1 MLLWKRTGAIGA
13 AIAAV
18 MAVSSPIPAAASAGD
33 VSFTSHGVT
42 LHGTV
47 VAPEGG
53 GAAPGIVM
61 VHGSGEHDRDDYRAE
76 AEAFAKAGI
85 ATLIYDKRTAGYS
98 LFERDYSVLADDA
111 LAAVQALRS
120 RPGVDPARVGVWGL
134 SEGGWVAPLAASK
147 SEDVAFVVTIGA
159 NGVSP
164 DRQQSWAFETY
175 LRRGGVTGS
184 MVDMVS
190 STNMRTLAGAGVF
203 PEAGYDP
210 VPVLEKV
217 RQPVL
222 GMWGELDRLTPP
234 GEAVRIFRETLER
247 TGNRQYTLKVF
258 PQAQHALRP
267 TTDGFDKLD
276 GFAPG
281 YLDLVGTWVNGLKD
295 GPVRPSADPPP
306 VQASQSA
313 ALAPLAWYE
322 TPWSQIAVWALAL
335 LAFAAYPVTALF
347 RRRRGG
353 TVPLAKPAC
362 WLASTGL
369 LATVGFLVYYVVLTT
384 GAAMAPGPVLLGRTL
399 PWLALQLIAV
409 GVVAAGVVTAVSWWR
424 AKGGGGIRVGLLLA
438 GAVLFIPWA
447 VHWGLL
453 VP

>member
-1 MLLWKRTGAIGA
+1 M
-13 AIAAV
+13 IAALLAAV
-18 MAVSSPIPAAASAGD
+18 VAVSSPLPAAAPDGE

-42 LHGTV
+42 LRGTV

-53 GAAPGIVM
+53 GPAPGIVM

-76 AEAFAKAGI
+76 AESFAKAGI
-85 ATLIYDKRTAGYS
+85 ATLIYDKRTEGYS

-120 RPGVDPARVGVWGL
+120 QPGVDPARVGVWGL

-147 SEDVAFVVTIGA
+147 SKDVAFVVTVGA

-222 GMWGELDRLTPP
+222 GLWGELDRLTPP
-234 GEAVRIFRETLER
+234 GEAVRIFRETLDR
-247 TGNRQYTLKVF
+247 AGNRQYTLKVF
-258 PQAQHALRP
+258 PQAQHGLRR

-281 YLDLVGTWVNGLKD
+281 YLDLVANWVNGAKD
-295 GPVRPSADPPP
+295 GPSADPPP

-322 TPWSQIAVWALAL
+322 APWAQIGVWALAL

-347 RRRRGG
+347 RRRKE
-353 TVPLAKPAC
+353 VPLARPAR
-362 WLASTGL
+362 WLASAGL
-369 LATVGFLVYYVVLTT
+369 LGTVGFLVYYVVLTT
-384 GAAMAPGPVLLGRTL
+384 GAAMAPGPVLFGRTL

-409 GVVAAGVVTAVSWWR
+409 GVVVAGAVTAVSWWR
-424 AKGGGGIRVGLLLA
+424 KKERGGVRVGLLLA
-438 GAVLFIPWA
+438 GTVLFVPWA

>member
-1 MLLWKRTGAIGA
+1 M
-13 AIAAV
+13 IAAV
-18 MAVSSPIPAAASAGD
+18 LAAVVAVSSPLPAAAPDGE

-42 LHGTV
+42 LRGMV

-53 GAAPGIVM
+53 GPAPGIVM

-85 ATLIYDKRTAGYS
+85 ATLIYDKRTEGYS

-147 SEDVAFVVTIGA
+147 SKDVAFAVTVGA

-164 DRQQSWAFETY
+164 DRQQAWALETY

-184 MVDMVS
+184 MVDMVA
-190 STNMRTLAGAGVF
+190 STNMRTLVGAGAF

-222 GMWGELDRLTPP
+222 GLWGELDRLTPP
-234 GEAVRIFRETLER
+234 GEAVRIFRETLDR
-247 TGNRQYTLKVF
+247 AGNRQYTLKVF
-258 PQAQHALRP
+258 PQAQHGLRQ

-281 YLDLVGTWVNGLKD
+281 YLELVANWVNGPKD
-295 GPVRPSADPPP
+295 GPSADPPP
-306 VQASQSA
+306 VQASQSV

-322 TPWSQIAVWALAL
+322 APWTQIGVWALAL
-335 LAFAAYPVTALF
+335 LAFAAYPVTALV
-347 RRRRGG
+347 RRRKS
-353 TVPLAKPAC
+353 VPLARPAR
-362 WLASTGL
+362 WLASTGT
-369 LATVGFLVYYVVLTT
+369 LATAGFLVYYIALTM
-384 GAAMAPGPVLLGRTL
+384 GAAMAPGPVLFGRTL
-399 PWLALQLIAV
+399 PWLALQLLAV
-409 GVVAAGVVTAVSWWR
+409 GVVAAGAVTAVSWWR
-424 AKGGGGIRVGLLLA
+424 SEERGGVRVGLLLA
-438 GAVLFIPWA
+438 GAALFVPWA

>member
-1 MLLWKRTGAIGA
+1 M
-13 AIAAV
+13 IAALLAAV
-18 MAVSSPIPAAASAGD
+18 VAVSSPMPAAASAGD

-47 VAPEGG
+47 VTPEGG
-53 GAAPGIVM
+53 ARGPAIVM
-61 VHGSGEHDRDDYRAE
+61 VHGSGEHDRDDYRTE

-85 ATLIYDKRTAGYS
+85 TTLIYDKRTEGYS

-111 LAAVQALRS
+111 LAAVRTLRS

-147 SEDVAFVVTIGA
+147 SEDVAFVVTVGA

-164 DRQQSWAFETY
+164 DRQQAWAFETY

-184 MVDMVS
+184 MVDMVA
-190 STNMRTLAGAGVF
+190 STNMRTLASAGAF

-222 GMWGELDRLTPP
+222 GLWGELDRLTPP

-247 TGNRQYTLKVF
+247 KGNRQYTLKVF
-258 PQAQHALRP
+258 PQAQHGLRN

-276 GFAPG
+276 GYAPG
-281 YLDLVGTWVNGLKD
+281 YLDLVGTWVTGLAE
-295 GPVRPSADPPP
+295 GPVQASADPPP
-306 VQASQSA
+306 RQVSESV

-322 TPWSQIAVWALAL
+322 QPWLQIGVWAVAL

-347 RRRRGG
+347 RRRKD
-353 TVPLAKPAC
+353 VPLARPAR
-362 WLASTGL
+362 WLATTGV
-369 LATVGFLVYYVVLTT
+369 LATAGFLAYYIALTM
-384 GAAMAPGPVLLGRTL
+384 GAAQAPGPVLFGRTL
-399 PWLALQLIAV
+399 PWLTLQLIAV
-409 GVVAAGVVTAVSWWR
+409 GVVVTAAVTAVSWWR
-424 AKGGGGIRVGLLLA
+424 RRNETSPGIRVGLLLA
-438 GAVLFIPWA
+438 GAVVFVPWA

>member
-1 MLLWKRTGAIGA
+1 ML
-13 AIAAV
+13 AAV
-18 MAVSSPIPAAASAGD
+18 VAVSSPAPAAAPAGD

-53 GAAPGIVM
+53 GLAPGIVM

-76 AEAFAKAGI
+76 AETFAKAGI
-85 ATLIYDKRTAGYS
+85 ATLIYDKRTEGYS

-111 LAAVQALRS
+111 LAAVQTLRS

-134 SEGGWVAPLAASK
+134 SEGGWVAPLAAAK
-147 SEDVAFVVTIGA
+147 SEDVAFAVTVGA

-175 LRRGGVTGS
+175 LRHGGVTGS
-184 MVDMVS
+184 LVDMVA
-190 STNMRTLAGAGVF
+190 STNIRTLAGAGAF

-222 GMWGELDRLTPP
+222 GLWGELDRLTPP

-258 PQAQHALRP
+258 PQAQHGLRR
-267 TTDGFDKLD
+267 TTNGFDKLD

-281 YLDLVGTWVNGLKD
+281 YLDLVGSWVNGLKD
-295 GPVRPSADPPP
+295 GPLRPSADPPP
-306 VQASQSA
+306 RQESESV

-322 TPWSQIAVWALAL
+322 SPWSQIGVWALAL

-347 RRRRGG
+347 RRRKS
-353 TVPLAKPAC
+353 VPLARPAR

-369 LATVGFLVYYVVLTT
+369 LATAGFLAYYVTLSAG
-384 GAAMAPGPVLLGRTL
+384 GAMTPGPVLFGRTL

-409 GVVAAGVVTAVSWWR
+409 GVVVSGVVTAVSWWR
-424 AKGGGGIRVGLLLA
+424 RDEGGGLRVGLALA
-438 GAVLFIPWA
+438 GAVLFVPWA

>member
-1 MLLWKRTGAIGA
+1 MIGA
-13 AIAAV
+13 LLAAAV
-18 MAVSSPIPAAASAGD
+18 VVVSSPVPAAAPDGD

-47 VAPEGG
+47 VAPQGG
-53 GAAPGIVM
+53 GLAPGIVM
-61 VHGSGEHDRDDYRAE
+61 VHGSGEHDRDDYRTE

-85 ATLIYDKRTAGYS
+85 ATLIYDKRTEGYS
-98 LFERDYSVLADDA
+98 LFERNYSVLADDA
-111 LAAVQALRS
+111 LAAMQALRS

-147 SEDVAFVVTIGA
+147 SKDVAFVVTVGA

-184 MVDMVS
+184 MVDMVA
-190 STNMRTLAGAGVF
+190 STNMRTLAGAGAF

-222 GMWGELDRLTPP
+222 GLWGELDRLTPP

-247 TGNRQYTLKVF
+247 AGNRQYTLKVF
-258 PQAQHALRP
+258 PQAQHGLRR

-281 YLDLVGTWVNGLKD
+281 YLDLVGAWVNG
-295 GPVRPSADPPP
+295 VRNEPSADPPP
-306 VQASQSA
+306 PQASQSV

-322 TPWSQIAVWALAL
+322 TPWVQIGVWALAL

-347 RRRRGG
+347 RRRKE
-353 TVPLAKPAC
+353 VPLARPAR

-369 LATVGFLVYYVVLTT
+369 LATAGFLAYYIALTT
-384 GAAMAPGPVLLGRTL
+384 GAAMAPGPVLFGRTL
-399 PWLALQLIAV
+399 PWLTLQLAAI
-409 GVVAAGVVTAVSWWR
+409 GVVIAGVVTAVSWWR
-424 AKGGGGIRVGLLLA
+424 KKERGGVRVGLLLA
-438 GAVLFIPWA
+438 GAVLFVPWA

>member
-1 MLLWKRTGAIGA
+1 MIATLL
-13 AIAAV
+13 AAV
-18 MAVSSPIPAAASAGD
+18 VAVSSPMPAAAPAGD
-33 VSFTSHGVT
+33 VSFTSHGVA

-47 VAPEGG
+47 VVPEGG
-53 GAAPGIVM
+53 ARGPGIVM
-61 VHGSGEHDRDDYRAE
+61 VHGSGEHDRDDYRTE

-85 ATLIYDKRTAGYS
+85 ATLIYDKRTEGYS

-111 LAAVQALRS
+111 LAAVRTLRS
-120 RPGVDPARVGVWGL
+120 QPGVDPARVGVWGL

-147 SEDVAFVVTIGA
+147 SKDVAFVVTVGA

-184 MVDMVS
+184 MVDMVA

-222 GMWGELDRLTPP
+222 GLWGELDRLTPP

-258 PQAQHALRP
+258 PQAQHGLRK

-276 GFAPG
+276 GYAPG
-281 YLDLVGTWVNGLKD
+281 YLDLVGTWVTGLAD
-295 GPVRPSADPPP
+295 GPVQASADPPP
-306 VQASQSA
+306 WQAGESV

-322 TPWSQIAVWALAL
+322 RPWLQIGGWALAL

-347 RRRRGG
+347 RRRKD
-353 TVPLAKPAC
+353 VPLARPAR
-362 WLASTGL
+362 WLATTGL
-369 LATVGFLVYYVVLTT
+369 LATGGFLAYYIALTA
-384 GAAMAPGPVLLGRTL
+384 GAAMAPGPVLFGRTL
-399 PWLALQLIAV
+399 PWLAVQLIAV
-409 GVVAAGVVTAVSWWR
+409 GVVVAGVVTAVSWWR
-424 AKGGGGIRVGLLLA
+424 QRNETTGGARVGLLLA
-438 GAVLFIPWA
+438 GAVVFVPWA

-453 VP
+453 MP

>member
-1 MLLWKRTGAIGA
+1 M
-13 AIAAV
+13 IAAMLAAV
-18 MAVSSPIPAAASAGD
+18 VAVSSPLPAAAPDGE

-42 LHGTV
+42 LRGTV

-53 GAAPGIVM
+53 GPAPGIVM

-85 ATLIYDKRTAGYS
+85 ATLIYDKRTEGYS

-120 RPGVDPARVGVWGL
+120 RPGVDPSRVGVWGL

-147 SEDVAFVVTIGA
+147 SKDVAFAVTVGA

-164 DRQQSWAFETY
+164 DRQQAWALETY

-184 MVDMVS
+184 MVDMVA
-190 STNMRTLAGAGVF
+190 STNMRTLAGAGAF

-222 GMWGELDRLTPP
+222 GLWGELDRLTPP
-234 GEAVRIFRETLER
+234 GEAVRIFRETLDR
-247 TGNRQYTLKVF
+247 SGNRQYTLKVF
-258 PQAQHALRP
+258 PQAQHGLRR

-281 YLDLVGTWVNGLKD
+281 YLELVANWVNGTKD
-295 GPVRPSADPPP
+295 GPSADPPP
-306 VQASQSA
+306 VQASQSV

-322 TPWSQIAVWALAL
+322 APWVQIGVWALAL

-347 RRRRGG
+347 RR
-353 TVPLAKPAC
+353 TQSVPLAGPAR
-362 WLASTGL
+362 WLASTGT
-369 LATVGFLVYYVVLTT
+369 LATAGFLAYYIALST
-384 GAAMAPGPVLLGRTL
+384 GAAMAPGPVLFGRTL

-409 GVVAAGVVTAVSWWR
+409 GVVAAGAVTAVSWWR
-424 AKGGGGIRVGLLLA
+424 GKERGGVRVGLLLA
-438 GAVLFIPWA
+438 GAALFVPWA

>member
-1 MLLWKRTGAIGA
+1 M
-13 AIAAV
+13 IAAMLAAV
-18 MAVSSPIPAAASAGD
+18 VAVSSPLPAAAPDGE

-42 LHGTV
+42 LRGTV

-53 GAAPGIVM
+53 GPAPGIVM

-85 ATLIYDKRTAGYS
+85 ATLIYDKRTEGYS

-120 RPGVDPARVGVWGL
+120 RPGVDPSRVGVWGL

-147 SEDVAFVVTIGA
+147 SKDVAFAVTVGA

-164 DRQQSWAFETY
+164 DRQQAWALETY

-184 MVDMVS
+184 MVDMVA
-190 STNMRTLAGAGVF
+190 STNMRTLSGAGAF

-222 GMWGELDRLTPP
+222 GLWGELDRLTPP
-234 GEAVRIFRETLER
+234 GEAVRIFRETLDR
-247 TGNRQYTLKVF
+247 SGNRQYTLKVF
-258 PQAQHALRP
+258 PQAQHGLRR

-281 YLDLVGTWVNGLKD
+281 YLELVANWVNGTK
-295 GPVRPSADPPP
+295 GGPSADPPP
-306 VQASQSA
+306 VQASQSV

-322 TPWSQIAVWALAL
+322 TPWVQIGVWALAL

-347 RRRRGG
+347 RRRES
-353 TVPLAKPAC
+353 VPLAGPAR
-362 WLASTGL
+362 WLASTGT
-369 LATVGFLVYYVVLTT
+369 LATAGFLAYYIALST
-384 GAAMAPGPVLLGRTL
+384 GAAMAPGPVLFGRTL

-409 GVVAAGVVTAVSWWR
+409 GVVAAGAVTAVSWWR
-424 AKGGGGIRVGLLLA
+424 GKERGGVRVGLLLA
-438 GAVLFIPWA
+438 GAALFVPWA

>member
-1 MLLWKRTGAIGA
+1 M
-13 AIAAV
+13 IAAMLAAV
-18 MAVSSPIPAAASAGD
+18 VAVSSPLPAAAPDGE

-42 LHGTV
+42 LRGTV
-47 VAPEGG
+47 VAPESGG
-53 GAAPGIVM
+53 PAPGIVM

-85 ATLIYDKRTAGYS
+85 ATLIYDKRTEGYS

-120 RPGVDPARVGVWGL
+120 RPGVDPSRVGVWGL

-147 SEDVAFVVTIGA
+147 SKDVAFAVTVGA

-164 DRQQSWAFETY
+164 DRQQAWALETY

-184 MVDMVS
+184 MVDMVA
-190 STNMRTLAGAGVF
+190 STNMRTLSGAGAF

-222 GMWGELDRLTPP
+222 GLWGELDRLTPP
-234 GEAVRIFRETLER
+234 GEAVRIFRETLDR
-247 TGNRQYTLKVF
+247 AGNRQYTLKVF
-258 PQAQHALRP
+258 PQAQHGLRR

-281 YLDLVGTWVNGLKD
+281 YLELVANWVNGTKD
-295 GPVRPSADPPP
+295 GPSADPPP
-306 VQASQSA
+306 VQASQSVT
-313 ALAPLAWYE
+313 LAPLAWYE
-322 TPWSQIAVWALAL
+322 APWVQIGVWALAL

-347 RRRRGG
+347 RRRES
-353 TVPLAKPAC
+353 VPLAGPAR
-362 WLASTGL
+362 WLASTGT
-369 LATVGFLVYYVVLTT
+369 LATAGFLAYYIALST
-384 GAAMAPGPVLLGRTL
+384 GAAMAPGPVLFGRTL

-409 GVVAAGVVTAVSWWR
+409 GVVAAGAVTAVSWWR
-424 AKGGGGIRVGLLLA
+424 GKERGGVRVGLLLA
-438 GAVLFIPWA
+438 GAALFVPWA

>member
-1 MLLWKRTGAIGA
+1 M
-13 AIAAV
+13 IAAV
-18 MAVSSPIPAAASAGD
+18 LAAVVAVSSPLPAAAPDGE

-42 LHGTV
+42 LRGTV

-53 GAAPGIVM
+53 GPAPGIVM

-85 ATLIYDKRTAGYS
+85 ATLIYDKRTEGYS

-120 RPGVDPARVGVWGL
+120 RRGVDPARVGVWGL

-147 SEDVAFVVTIGA
+147 SKDVAFAVTVGA

-164 DRQQSWAFETY
+164 DRQQAWALETY

-184 MVDMVS
+184 MVDMVA
-190 STNMRTLAGAGVF
+190 STNMRTLAGAGAF

-222 GMWGELDRLTPP
+222 GLWGELDRLTPP
-234 GEAVRIFRETLER
+234 GEAVRIFRETLDR
-247 TGNRQYTLKVF
+247 AGNRQYTLKVF
-258 PQAQHALRP
+258 PQAQHGLRQ

-281 YLDLVGTWVNGLKD
+281 YLELVADWVNGTKD
-295 GPVRPSADPPP
+295 GPSADPPP
-306 VQASQSA
+306 VQASQSV

-322 TPWSQIAVWALAL
+322 APWVQIGVWALAL

-347 RRRRGG
+347 RRREN
-353 TVPLAKPAC
+353 VPLAGPAR
-362 WLASTGL
+362 WLASTGT
-369 LATVGFLVYYVVLTT
+369 LATAGFLAYYIALSM
-384 GAAMAPGPVLLGRTL
+384 GAAMAPGPVLFGRTL

-409 GVVAAGVVTAVSWWR
+409 GVVAAGAVTAISWWR
-424 AKGGGGIRVGLLLA
+424 GKERGGVRVGLLVA
-438 GAVLFIPWA
+438 GAALFVPWA

>member
-1 MLLWKRTGAIGA
+1 ML
-13 AIAAV
+13 AAV
-18 MAVSSPIPAAASAGD
+18 VAVSSPLPAAAPDGE

-42 LHGTV
+42 LRGTV

-53 GAAPGIVM
+53 GPAPGIVM

-85 ATLIYDKRTAGYS
+85 ATLIYDKRTEGYS

-120 RPGVDPARVGVWGL
+120 RPGVDPSRVGVWGL

-147 SEDVAFVVTIGA
+147 SKDVAFAVTVGA

-164 DRQQSWAFETY
+164 DRQQAWALETY

-184 MVDMVS
+184 MVDMVA
-190 STNMRTLAGAGVF
+190 STNMRTLAGAGAF

-222 GMWGELDRLTPP
+222 GLWGELDRLTPP
-234 GEAVRIFRETLER
+234 GEAVRIFRETLDR
-247 TGNRQYTLKVF
+247 AGNRQYTLKVF
-258 PQAQHALRP
+258 PQAQHGLRR

-281 YLDLVGTWVNGLKD
+281 YLELVANWVNGTK
-295 GPVRPSADPPP
+295 GGPSADPPP
-306 VQASQSA
+306 VQASQSV

-322 TPWSQIAVWALAL
+322 APWVQIGVWALAL

-347 RRRRGG
+347 RRRES
-353 TVPLAKPAC
+353 VPLAGPAR
-362 WLASTGL
+362 WLASTGT
-369 LATVGFLVYYVVLTT
+369 LATAGFLAYYIALST
-384 GAAMAPGPVLLGRTL
+384 GAAMAPGPVLFGRTL

-409 GVVAAGVVTAVSWWR
+409 GVVAAGAVTAVSWWR
-424 AKGGGGIRVGLLLA
+424 GKERGGVRVGLLLA
-438 GAVLFIPWA
+438 GAALFVPWA

>member
-1 MLLWKRTGAIGA
+1 MIAALLT
-13 AIAAV
+13 AV
-18 MAVSSPIPAAASAGD
+18 MAVSAPLPAAAPAGD

-42 LHGTV
+42 LRGTV
-47 VAPEGG
+47 VAPEGDG
-53 GAAPGIVM
+53 RAPGIVM
-61 VHGSGEHDRDDYRAE
+61 VHGSGEHDRNDYRAE

-85 ATLIYDKRTAGYS
+85 ATLIYDKRTEGYS

-120 RPGVDPARVGVWGL
+120 HSGVDPARVGVWGL

-147 SEDVAFVVTIGA
+147 SKDVAFAVAVGA

-175 LRRGGVTGS
+175 LRHGGVTGS
-184 MVDMVS
+184 MADMVA
-190 STNMRTLAGAGVF
+190 STNMRTLVGAGVF

-222 GMWGELDRLTPP
+222 GLWGELDRLTPP

-258 PQAQHALRP
+258 PQAQHGLRR
-267 TTDGFDKLD
+267 TTDGFDVLD

-295 GPVRPSADPPP
+295 GPVQPSADPPP
-306 VQASQSA
+306 RQESESV
-313 ALAPLAWYE
+313 ALAPLAWFE
-322 TPWSQIAVWALAL
+322 APWLQIGVWALAL

-347 RRRRGG
+347 RRRED
-353 TVPLAKPAC
+353 VPLARPAR

-369 LATVGFLVYYVVLTT
+369 LATVGFLAYYITLTA
-384 GAAMAPGPVLLGRTL
+384 GGVMAPGPVPFGRTL

-409 GVVAAGVVTAVSWWR
+409 GVVIAGAVTAVSWWR
-424 AKGGGGIRVGLLLA
+424 REDGGAVRVGLSLG
-438 GAVLFIPWA
+438 GAVLFVPWA

>member
-1 MLLWKRTGAIGA
+1 MIAALL
-13 AIAAV
+13 AAV
-18 MAVSSPIPAAASAGD
+18 MAVSSPAPAAAPTGN

-42 LHGTV
+42 LRGTV

-53 GAAPGIVM
+53 GLAPGIVM
-61 VHGSGEHDRDDYRAE
+61 VHGSGEHDRDDYRTE

-85 ATLIYDKRTAGYS
+85 ATLIYDKRTEGYS

-120 RPGVDPARVGVWGL
+120 HPGVDPARVGVWGL

-147 SEDVAFVVTIGA
+147 SKDVAFAVTVGA

-164 DRQQSWAFETY
+164 DRQQAWAFETY

-184 MVDMVS
+184 LVDTVA
-190 STNMRTLAGAGVF
+190 STNMRTLVGAGMF

-222 GMWGELDRLTPP
+222 GLWGELDRLTPP

-258 PQAQHALRP
+258 PQAQHGLRR

-276 GFAPG
+276 GFVPG
-281 YLDLVGTWVNGLKD
+281 YLDFVGTWVNGLKD
-295 GPVRPSADPPP
+295 GPVQPSADPPP
-306 VQASQSA
+306 VQASESA

-322 TPWSQIAVWALAL
+322 APWVQIAVWALAL

-347 RRRRGG
+347 RRRREA
-353 TVPLAKPAC
+353 VPFARPAR

-369 LATVGFLVYYVVLTT
+369 LATAGFLVYYIALTM
-384 GAAMAPGPVLLGRTL
+384 GAAMAPGPVLFGRTL

-409 GVVAAGVVTAVSWWR
+409 GVVVAGVMTAVSWWR
-424 AKGGGGIRVGLLLA
+424 RKEGGGVRVGLLLA
-438 GAVLFIPWA
+438 GAVVFVPWA

>member
-1 MLLWKRTGAIGA
+1 M
-13 AIAAV
+13 IAALFAAAV
-18 MAVSSPIPAAASAGD
+18 VAVSSPVPAAAPDGE

-42 LHGTV
+42 LRGTV

-53 GAAPGIVM
+53 GPAPGIVM

-85 ATLIYDKRTAGYS
+85 ATLIYDKRTEGYS

-147 SEDVAFVVTIGA
+147 SKDVAFAVTVGA

-175 LRRGGVTGS
+175 LRHGGVTGS
-184 MVDMVS
+184 MVDMVA
-190 STNMRTLAGAGVF
+190 STNMRTLAGAGAF

-222 GMWGELDRLTPP
+222 GLWGEQDRLTPP

-258 PQAQHALRP
+258 PQAQHGLRR

-281 YLDLVGTWVNGLKD
+281 YLDLVANWVNGPKN
-295 GPVRPSADPPP
+295 GPSADPPP
-306 VQASQSA
+306 VQASQSV

-322 TPWSQIAVWALAL
+322 APWLQIGVWALAL
-335 LAFAAYPVTALF
+335 LAFAAYPVTTLF
-347 RRRRGG
+347 RRRKD
-353 TVPLAKPAC
+353 VPLARPAR

-369 LATVGFLVYYVVLTT
+369 LATVGFLAYYVVLTT
-384 GAAMAPGPVLLGRTL
+384 GAAMAPGPVLFGRTL
-399 PWLALQLIAV
+399 PWLALQLGAV

-424 AKGGGGIRVGLLLA
+424 RRNETSGGVRVGLLLA
-438 GAVLFIPWA
+438 GAVLFVPWA

>member
-1 MLLWKRTGAIGA
+1 M
-13 AIAAV
+13 IAALFAATV
-18 MAVSSPIPAAASAGD
+18 LAVSSPVPTAAPDGD
-33 VSFTSHGVT
+33 VSFTSHGAT

-61 VHGSGEHDRDDYRAE
+61 VHGSGTQVRDEYRAE

-85 ATLIYDKRTAGYS
+85 ATLIYDKRTEGYS
-98 LFERDYSVLADDA
+98 KFERDYSVLADDA

-147 SEDVAFVVTIGA
+147 SKDVAFAVTVGA

-175 LRRGGVTGS
+175 LRHGGVTGS
-184 MVDMVS
+184 MVDMVA

-222 GMWGELDRLTPP
+222 GLWGELDRLTPP

-258 PQAQHALRP
+258 PQAQHGLRR

-276 GFAPG
+276 GYAPG

-295 GPVRPSADPPP
+295 GPVQPSADPPP
-306 VQASQSA
+306 RQESESV

-322 TPWSQIAVWALAL
+322 APWLQIGVWALAL

-347 RRRRGG
+347 RRRKS
-353 TVPLAKPAC
+353 VPLARPAR

-369 LATVGFLVYYVVLTT
+369 AATAGFLAYYVALTM
-384 GAAMAPGPVLLGRTL
+384 GAAMAPGPVLFGRTL
-399 PWLALQLIAV
+399 PWLALQLLAV
-409 GVVAAGVVTAVSWWR
+409 GVVVFGVVTAVSWWR
-424 AKGGGGIRVGLLLA
+424 REGGGGVRVGLLLA
-438 GAVLFIPWA
+438 GAVLFVPWA
-447 VHWGLL
+447 IHWGLL

>member
-1 MLLWKRTGAIGA
+1 M
-13 AIAAV
+13 IAAMLAAV
-18 MAVSSPIPAAASAGD
+18 VAVSSPLPAAAPDSE

-42 LHGTV
+42 LRGTV

-85 ATLIYDKRTAGYS
+85 ATLIYDKRTEGYS

-134 SEGGWVAPLAASK
+134 SEGGWVAPLAASRSK
-147 SEDVAFVVTIGA
+147 DVAFAVTVGA

-164 DRQQSWAFETY
+164 DRQQAWALETY

-184 MVDMVS
+184 MVDMVA
-190 STNMRTLAGAGVF
+190 STNMRILAGAGVF

-222 GMWGELDRLTPP
+222 GLWGELDRLTPP
-234 GEAVRIFRETLER
+234 GEAVRIFRETLDR
-247 TGNRQYTLKVF
+247 AGNRQYTLKVF
-258 PQAQHALRP
+258 PQAQHGLRP

-281 YLDLVGTWVNGLKD
+281 YLELVANWVNGTMD
-295 GPVRPSADPPP
+295 GPSADPPP
-306 VQASQSA
+306 VQASQSV

-322 TPWSQIAVWALAL
+322 APWVQIGIWALAL

-347 RRRRGG
+347 RRRE
-353 TVPLAKPAC
+353 TVPLARPAR
-362 WLASTGL
+362 WLASTGFV
-369 LATVGFLVYYVVLTT
+369 ATAGFLAYYVALSM
-384 GAAMAPGPVLLGRTL
+384 GAAMAPGPVLFGRTL

-409 GVVAAGVVTAVSWWR
+409 GVVAAGAVTAVSWWR
-424 AKGGGGIRVGLLLA
+424 GKERGGVRVGLLLA
-438 GAVLFIPWA
+438 GAVLFVPWA

>member
-1 MLLWKRTGAIGA
+1 M
-13 AIAAV
+13 IAAV
-18 MAVSSPIPAAASAGD
+18 LAAVVAVSSPLPAAAPDGEVA
-33 VSFTSHGVT
+33 FTSHGVT
-42 LHGTV
+42 LRGTV

-53 GAAPGIVM
+53 GPAPGIVM
-61 VHGSGEHDRDDYRAE
+61 VHGSGEHDRNDYRAE

-85 ATLIYDKRTAGYS
+85 ATLIYDKRTEGYS

-134 SEGGWVAPLAASK
+134 SEGGWVAPLAASRSK
-147 SEDVAFVVTIGA
+147 DVAFAVTVGA

-164 DRQQSWAFETY
+164 DRQQAWALETY

-190 STNMRTLAGAGVF
+190 STNMRTLAGAGAF

-222 GMWGELDRLTPP
+222 GLWGELDRLTPP
-234 GEAVRIFRETLER
+234 GEAVRIFRETLDR
-247 TGNRQYTLKVF
+247 AGNRQYTLKVF
-258 PQAQHALRP
+258 PQAQHGLRR

-281 YLDLVGTWVNGLKD
+281 YLELVASWVNGTKE
-295 GPVRPSADPPP
+295 GPSADPPP
-306 VQASQSA
+306 VQASQSV

-322 TPWSQIAVWALAL
+322 APWVQIGVWALAL

-347 RRRRGG
+347 RRRESI
-353 TVPLAKPAC
+353 PLAGPAR
-362 WLASTGL
+362 WLASTGT
-369 LATVGFLVYYVVLTT
+369 LATAGFLVYYIALSM
-384 GAAMAPGPVLLGRTL
+384 GAAMAPGPVLFGRTL

-409 GVVAAGVVTAVSWWR
+409 GVVAAGAVTAVSWWR
-424 AKGGGGIRVGLLLA
+424 GKERGGVRVGLLLA
-438 GAVLFIPWA
+438 GAALFVPWA

>member
-1 MLLWKRTGAIGA
+1 M
-13 AIAAV
+13 IAALLAAAV
-18 MAVSSPIPAAASAGD
+18 VVVSSPMPAAAPTGD

-47 VAPEGG
+47 VAPEGRG
-53 GAAPGIVM
+53 LAPGIVM
-61 VHGSGEHDRDDYRAE
+61 VHGSGEHDRDDYRTE

-85 ATLIYDKRTAGYS
+85 ATLIYDKRTEGYS

-147 SEDVAFVVTIGA
+147 SKDVAFVVTVGA

-184 MVDMVS
+184 MVDMVA

-222 GMWGELDRLTPP
+222 GLWGELDRLTPP
-234 GEAVRIFRETLER
+234 GEAIRIFRETLER
-247 TGNRQYTLKVF
+247 AGNRQYTLKVF
-258 PQAQHALRP
+258 PQAQHGLRR

-281 YLDLVGTWVNGLKD
+281 YLDLVGAWVNG
-295 GPVRPSADPPP
+295 VRNEPSADPPP
-306 VQASQSA
+306 PQASQSV

-322 TPWSQIAVWALAL
+322 APWVQIGVWALAL

-347 RRRRGG
+347 RRRKE
-353 TVPLAKPAC
+353 VPLARPAR

-369 LATVGFLVYYVVLTT
+369 LATAGFLAYYIVLTT
-384 GAAMAPGPVLLGRTL
+384 GAAMAPGPVLFGRTL
-399 PWLALQLIAV
+399 PWLALQLAAI
-409 GVVAAGVVTAVSWWR
+409 GVVIAGVVTAVSWWR
-424 AKGGGGIRVGLLLA
+424 KKERGGVRVGLLLA
-438 GAVLFIPWA
+438 GAVLFVPWA

>member
-1 MLLWKRTGAIGA
+1 M
-13 AIAAV
+13 IAALLAAV
-18 MAVSSPIPAAASAGD
+18 VAVSSPVPAAAPDGE

-42 LHGTV
+42 LRGTV

-53 GAAPGIVM
+53 GPAPGIVM

-76 AEAFAKAGI
+76 AESFAKAGI
-85 ATLIYDKRTAGYS
+85 ATLIYDKRTEGYS

-147 SEDVAFVVTIGA
+147 SKDVAFVVTVGA

-222 GMWGELDRLTPP
+222 GLWGELDRLTPP
-234 GEAVRIFRETLER
+234 GEAVRIFRETLDR
-247 TGNRQYTLKVF
+247 AGNRQYTLKVF
-258 PQAQHALRP
+258 PQAQHGLRR

-281 YLDLVGTWVNGLKD
+281 YLDLVSDWVNGAK
-295 GPVRPSADPPP
+295 GGPSADPPP
-306 VQASQSA
+306 DQESQSA
-313 ALAPLAWYE
+313 APAPLAWYE
-322 TPWSQIAVWALAL
+322 APWVQIGVWALAL

-347 RRRRGG
+347 RRRKE
-353 TVPLAKPAC
+353 VPLGRPAR
-362 WLASTGL
+362 WLASAGL
-369 LATVGFLVYYVVLTT
+369 LGTVGFLVYYVVLTT
-384 GAAMAPGPVLLGRTL
+384 GAAMAPGPVLFGRTL

-409 GVVAAGVVTAVSWWR
+409 GVVVAGAVTAVSWWR
-424 AKGGGGIRVGLLLA
+424 KKEGAGVRVGLLLA
-438 GAVLFIPWA
+438 GTVLFVPWA

>member
-1 MLLWKRTGAIGA
+1 ML
-13 AIAAV
+13 AAV
-18 MAVSSPIPAAASAGD
+18 MAVSSPVPGAAPTGD
-33 VSFTSHGVT
+33 VSFASHGVT
-42 LHGTV
+42 LRGTV

-53 GAAPGIVM
+53 GPAPGIVM
-61 VHGSGEHDRDDYRAE
+61 VHGSGEHERDDYRTE

-85 ATLIYDKRTAGYS
+85 ATLIYDKRTEGYS

-120 RPGVDPARVGVWGL
+120 YPGVDPARVGVWGL

-147 SEDVAFVVTIGA
+147 SKDVAFAVTVGA

-184 MVDMVS
+184 MVDMVA

-222 GMWGELDRLTPP
+222 GLWGELDRLTPP

-258 PQAQHALRP
+258 PQAQHGLRR

-276 GFAPG
+276 GFVPG
-281 YLDLVGTWVNGLKD
+281 YLELVGTWVNGLKD
-295 GPVRPSADPPP
+295 GPVQPSADPPP
-306 VQASQSA
+306 VQASESA

-322 TPWSQIAVWALAL
+322 APWSQIAVWALAL

-347 RRRRGG
+347 RRRKEV
-353 TVPLAKPAC
+353 VPFARPAR

-369 LATVGFLVYYVVLTT
+369 LATAGFLVYYIALTT
-384 GAAMAPGPVLLGRTL
+384 GAAMAPGPVLFGRTL
-399 PWLALQLIAV
+399 PWLALQLISV
-409 GVVAAGVVTAVSWWR
+409 GVVVAGVLTAVSWWR
-424 AKGGGGIRVGLLLA
+424 RKDNGGVRVGLLVG
-438 GAVLFIPWA
+438 GAVVFVPWA

>member
-1 MLLWKRTGAIGA
+1 M
-13 AIAAV
+13 IAAMLAAV
-18 MAVSSPIPAAASAGD
+18 VAVSSPLPAAAPDGE

-42 LHGTV
+42 LRGTV

-53 GAAPGIVM
+53 GPAPGIVM

-85 ATLIYDKRTAGYS
+85 ATLIYDKRTEGYS

-120 RPGVDPARVGVWGL
+120 RPGVDPSRVGVWGL

-147 SEDVAFVVTIGA
+147 SKDVAFAVTVGA

-164 DRQQSWAFETY
+164 DRQQAWALETY

-184 MVDMVS
+184 MVDMVA
-190 STNMRTLAGAGVF
+190 STNMRTLAGAGAF

-222 GMWGELDRLTPP
+222 GLWGELDRLTPP
-234 GEAVRIFRETLER
+234 GEAVRIFRETLDR
-247 TGNRQYTLKVF
+247 AGNRQYTLKVF
-258 PQAQHALRP
+258 PQAQHGLRR

-281 YLDLVGTWVNGLKD
+281 YLELVANWVNGTK
-295 GPVRPSADPPP
+295 GGPSADPPP
-306 VQASQSA
+306 VQASQSV

-322 TPWSQIAVWALAL
+322 APWVQIGVWALAL
-335 LAFAAYPVTALF
+335 LAFAVYPVTALF
-347 RRRRGG
+347 RRREG
-353 TVPLAKPAC
+353 VPLAGPAR
-362 WLASTGL
+362 WLASTGT
-369 LATVGFLVYYVVLTT
+369 LATAGFLAYYIALST
-384 GAAMAPGPVLLGRTL
+384 GAAMAPGPVLFGRTL

-409 GVVAAGVVTAVSWWR
+409 GVVAAGAVTAVSWWR
-424 AKGGGGIRVGLLLA
+424 GKERGGVRVGLLLA
-438 GAVLFIPWA
+438 GAALFVPWA

>member
-1 MLLWKRTGAIGA
+1 M
-13 AIAAV
+13 IAAMLAAV
-18 MAVSSPIPAAASAGD
+18 VAVSSPLPAAAPDGE

-42 LHGTV
+42 LRGTV

-53 GAAPGIVM
+53 GPAPGIVM

-85 ATLIYDKRTAGYS
+85 ATLIYDKRTEGYS

-120 RPGVDPARVGVWGL
+120 RPGVDPSRVGVWGL

-147 SEDVAFVVTIGA
+147 SKDVAFAVTVGA

-164 DRQQSWAFETY
+164 DRQQAWALETY

-184 MVDMVS
+184 MVDMVA
-190 STNMRTLAGAGVF
+190 STNMRTLAGAGAF

-222 GMWGELDRLTPP
+222 GLWGELDRLTPP
-234 GEAVRIFRETLER
+234 GEAVRIFRETLDR
-247 TGNRQYTLKVF
+247 SGNRQYTLKVF
-258 PQAQHALRP
+258 PQAQHGLRR

-281 YLDLVGTWVNGLKD
+281 YLELVANWVNGTKD
-295 GPVRPSADPPP
+295 GPSADPPP
-306 VQASQSA
+306 VQASQSV

-322 TPWSQIAVWALAL
+322 APWVQIGVWALAL

-347 RRRRGG
+347 RRRES
-353 TVPLAKPAC
+353 VPLAGPAR
-362 WLASTGL
+362 WLASTGT
-369 LATVGFLVYYVVLTT
+369 LATAGFLAYYIALST
-384 GAAMAPGPVLLGRTL
+384 GAAMAPGPVLFGRTL

-409 GVVAAGVVTAVSWWR
+409 GVVAAGAVTAVSWWR
-424 AKGGGGIRVGLLLA
+424 GKERGGVRVGLLLA
-438 GAVLFIPWA
+438 GAALFVPWA

>member
-1 MLLWKRTGAIGA
+1 MIAVLLA
-13 AIAAV
+13 AAV
-18 MAVSSPIPAAASAGD
+18 AVSSPAPVTAPNGD

-47 VAPEGG
+47 VAPEGRG
-53 GAAPGIVM
+53 GLAPGIVM

-76 AEAFAKAGI
+76 AEAFAEAGI
-85 ATLIYDKRTAGYS
+85 ATLIYDKRTEGYS
-98 LFERDYSVLADDA
+98 LFERDYAVLADDA
-111 LAAVQALRS
+111 LAAVRALRS

-147 SEDVAFVVTIGA
+147 AKDVAFAVTVGA

-175 LRRGGVTGS
+175 LRHGGVTGS
-184 MVDMVS
+184 MVDMVA
-190 STNMRTLAGAGVF
+190 STNMRTLAGAGLF

-222 GMWGELDRLTPP
+222 GLWGELDRLTPP

-247 TGNRQYTLKVF
+247 AGNRQYTLKVL
-258 PQAQHALRP
+258 PKAQHGLRR

-281 YLDLVGTWVNGLKD
+281 YLDLVGAWVNG
-295 GPVRPSADPPP
+295 VRNEPSADPPP
-306 VQASQSA
+306 PQERRSVAP
-313 ALAPLAWYE
+313 APLAWYE
-322 TPWSQIAVWALAL
+322 TPWLQAGVWALAL
-335 LAFAAYPVTALF
+335 LAFAAYPATALF
-347 RRRRGG
+347 RRRKE
-353 TVPLAKPAC
+353 VPLAGPAR

-369 LATVGFLVYYVVLTT
+369 LATVGFLGYYITLTT
-384 GAAMAPGPVLLGRTL
+384 GAAMAPGPVLFGRTL
-399 PWLALQLIAV
+399 PWLALQLAAI
-409 GVVAAGVVTAVSWWR
+409 GVVVAGVVTGISWWR
-424 AKGGGGIRVGLLLA
+424 KKDRGGVRVGMLLA
-438 GAVLFIPWA
+438 GAVLFVPWA

>member
-1 MLLWKRTGAIGA
+1 MITALFA
-13 AIAAV
+13 AAAL
-18 MAVSSPIPAAASAGD
+18 AVSSPAPAAAPSGD

-42 LHGTV
+42 LRGTV

-53 GAAPGIVM
+53 GLSPGIVM

-85 ATLIYDKRTAGYS
+85 ATLIYDKRTEGYS

-111 LAAVQALRS
+111 LAAVQTLRS

-147 SEDVAFVVTIGA
+147 SKDVAFAVTVGA

-175 LRRGGVTGS
+175 LRHGGVTGS
-184 MVDMVS
+184 MVDMVA
-190 STNMRTLAGAGVF
+190 STNMRTLAGAGAF

-222 GMWGELDRLTPP
+222 GLWGELDRLTPP
-234 GEAVRIFRETLER
+234 GEAVRIFRETLDR
-247 TGNRQYTLKVF
+247 AGNRQYTLKVF
-258 PQAQHALRP
+258 PQAQHGLRQ

-295 GPVRPSADPPP
+295 EPFADPPP

-322 TPWSQIAVWALAL
+322 APWVQIGVWALAL
-335 LAFAAYPVTALF
+335 LAFAAYPVTAF
-347 RRRRGG
+347 RRREV
-353 TVPLAKPAC
+353 VPLARPAR

-369 LATVGFLVYYVVLTT
+369 LATVGFLAYYVVLTT
-384 GAAMAPGPVLLGRTL
+384 GAAMAPGPVLFGRTL

-409 GVVAAGVVTAVSWWR
+409 GVVVAGVVTVVSWWR
-424 AKGGGGIRVGLLLA
+424 RKERGGVRVGLLLA
-438 GAVLFIPWA
+438 GAVLFVPWA

>member
-1 MLLWKRTGAIGA
+1 M
-13 AIAAV
+13 IAAMLAAV
-18 MAVSSPIPAAASAGD
+18 VAVSSPLPAAAPDGE

-42 LHGTV
+42 LRGTV

-53 GAAPGIVM
+53 GPAPGIVM

-85 ATLIYDKRTAGYS
+85 ATLIYDKRTEGYS

-120 RPGVDPARVGVWGL
+120 RPGVDPSRVGVWGL

-147 SEDVAFVVTIGA
+147 SKDVAFAVTVGA

-164 DRQQSWAFETY
+164 DRQQAWALETY

-184 MVDMVS
+184 MVDMVA
-190 STNMRTLAGAGVF
+190 STNMRTLAGAGAF

-222 GMWGELDRLTPP
+222 GLWGELDRLTPP
-234 GEAVRIFRETLER
+234 GEAVRIFRETLDR
-247 TGNRQYTLKVF
+247 AGNRQYTLKVF
-258 PQAQHALRP
+258 PQAQHGLRR

-281 YLDLVGTWVNGLKD
+281 YLELVANWVNGTK
-295 GPVRPSADPPP
+295 GGPSADPPP
-306 VQASQSA
+306 VQASQSV

-322 TPWSQIAVWALAL
+322 APWVQIGVWALAL

-347 RRRRGG
+347 RRRES
-353 TVPLAKPAC
+353 VPLAGPAR
-362 WLASTGL
+362 WLASTGT
-369 LATVGFLVYYVVLTT
+369 LATAGFLAYYIALST
-384 GAAMAPGPVLLGRTL
+384 GAAMAPGPVLFGRTL

-409 GVVAAGVVTAVSWWR
+409 GVVAAGAVTAVSWWR
-424 AKGGGGIRVGLLLA
+424 GKERGGVRVGLLLA
-438 GAVLFIPWA
+438 GAALFVPWA

>member
-1 MLLWKRTGAIGA
+1 M
-13 AIAAV
+13 IAALLAAV
-18 MAVSSPIPAAASAGD
+18 VAVSSPAPSAAPAGD
-33 VSFTSHGVT
+33 VSFASHGVT

-53 GAAPGIVM
+53 GPAPGIVM
-61 VHGSGEHDRDDYRAE
+61 VHGSGEHPRSDYRAE

-85 ATLIYDKRTAGYS
+85 ATLIYDKRTEGYS

-111 LAAVQALRS
+111 VAAVQALRAQ
-120 RPGVDPARVGVWGL
+120 PGVDPTRVGVWGL

-147 SEDVAFVVTIGA
+147 SKDVAFVVTVGA

-164 DRQQSWAFETY
+164 DRQQAWAFETY

-184 MVDMVS
+184 MVDMVA
-190 STNMRTLAGAGVF
+190 STNMRTLAGAGAF

-222 GMWGELDRLTPP
+222 GLWGELDRLTPP

-258 PQAQHALRP
+258 PQAQHGLRK

-281 YLDLVGTWVNGLKD
+281 YLDLVGTWVTGLKD
-295 GPVRPSADPPP
+295 GQVQASADPPP
-306 VQASQSA
+306 RQASASV

-322 TPWSQIAVWALAL
+322 APWLQIGGWALAL

-347 RRRRGG
+347 RRGKP
-353 TVPLAKPAC
+353 TVVPLARPAR

-369 LATVGFLVYYVVLTT
+369 LATVGFLAYYVALTA
-384 GAAMAPGPVLLGRTL
+384 GAAQAPGPVLLGRTL
-399 PWLALQLIAV
+399 PWLALQII
-409 GVVAAGVVTAVSWWR
+409 AAGVVVAGVLTAVSWWR
-424 AKGGGGIRVGLLLA
+424 RRNETSGGVRVGLMLA
-438 GAVLFIPWA
+438 GVALFVPWA

>member
-1 MLLWKRTGAIGA
+1 MIGA
-13 AIAAV
+13 LLAAAV
-18 MAVSSPIPAAASAGD
+18 VVVSSPVPAAAPAGD

-47 VAPEGG
+47 VAPEGDG
-53 GAAPGIVM
+53 PAPGIVM
-61 VHGSGEHDRDDYRAE
+61 VHGSGEHDRDDYRTE

-85 ATLIYDKRTAGYS
+85 ATLIYDKRTEGYS
-98 LFERDYSVLADDA
+98 LFERNYSVLADDA
-111 LAAVQALRS
+111 LAAVRALRS

-147 SEDVAFVVTIGA
+147 SKDVAFAVTVGA

-184 MVDMVS
+184 MVDMVA
-190 STNMRTLAGAGVF
+190 STNMRTLAGAGAF

-222 GMWGELDRLTPP
+222 GLWGELDRLTPP

-247 TGNRQYTLKVF
+247 AGNRQYTLKVF
-258 PQAQHALRP
+258 PQAQHGLRR

-281 YLDLVGTWVNGLKD
+281 YLDLVGAWVNG
-295 GPVRPSADPPP
+295 VRNEPSADPPP
-306 VQASQSA
+306 PQASQSV

-322 TPWSQIAVWALAL
+322 APWVQIGVWALAL

-347 RRRRGG
+347 RRRKE
-353 TVPLAKPAC
+353 VPLARPAR

-369 LATVGFLVYYVVLTT
+369 LATAGFLVYYTALTM
-384 GAAMAPGPVLLGRTL
+384 GAAMAPGPVLFGRTL
-399 PWLALQLIAV
+399 PWLALQLAAI
-409 GVVAAGVVTAVSWWR
+409 GVVIAGVVTAVSWWR
-424 AKGGGGIRVGLLLA
+424 KKERGGVRVGLLLA
-438 GAVLFIPWA
+438 GAVLFVPWA

>member
-1 MLLWKRTGAIGA
+1 MIAVLLA
-13 AIAAV
+13 AAV
-18 MAVSSPIPAAASAGD
+18 AVSSPAPVTAPDGD

-47 VAPEGG
+47 VAPEGRG
-53 GAAPGIVM
+53 GLAPGIVM
-61 VHGSGEHDRDDYRAE
+61 VHGSGEHDRDDYRTE

-85 ATLIYDKRTAGYS
+85 ATLIYDKRTEGYS
-98 LFERDYSVLADDA
+98 LFERNYAVLADDA
-111 LAAVQALRS
+111 LAAVRALRS

-147 SEDVAFVVTIGA
+147 SKDVAFAVTVGA

-184 MVDMVS
+184 MVDMVA
-190 STNMRTLAGAGVF
+190 STNMRTLAGAGLF

-222 GMWGELDRLTPP
+222 GLWGELDRLTPP

-247 TGNRQYTLKVF
+247 AGNRQYTLKVF
-258 PQAQHALRP
+258 PQAQHGLRR

-281 YLDLVGTWVNGLKD
+281 YL
-295 GPVRPSADPPP
+295 
-306 VQASQSA
+306 
-313 ALAPLAWYE
+313 
-322 TPWSQIAVWALAL
+322 
-335 LAFAAYPVTALF
+335 
-347 RRRRGG
+347 
-353 TVPLAKPAC
+353 
-362 WLASTGL
+362 
-369 LATVGFLVYYVVLTT
+369 
-384 GAAMAPGPVLLGRTL
+384 
-399 PWLALQLIAV
+399 
-409 GVVAAGVVTAVSWWR
+409 
-424 AKGGGGIRVGLLLA
+424 
-438 GAVLFIPWA
+438 
-447 VHWGLL
+447 
-453 VP
+453 

>member
-1 MLLWKRTGAIGA
+1 M
-13 AIAAV
+13 IAALLAAV
-18 MAVSSPIPAAASAGD
+18 VAVSSPAPSAAPTDG

-47 VAPEGG
+47 VAPEGAV
-53 GAAPGIVM
+53 AAPGIVM
-61 VHGSGEHDRDDYRAE
+61 VHGSGEHPRSDYRAE

-85 ATLIYDKRTAGYS
+85 ATLVYDKRTDGYS

-111 LAAVQALRS
+111 LAAVQALRAH
-120 RPGVDPARVGVWGL
+120 PGVDPARVGVWGL

-147 SEDVAFVVTIGA
+147 SKDVAFVVTVGA

-164 DRQQSWAFETY
+164 DRQQAWAFGTS
-175 LRRGGVTGS
+175 LRRAGVTGS
-184 MVDMVS
+184 MVDMVA
-190 STNMRTLAGAGVF
+190 STNMRTLAGAGMF

-222 GMWGELDRLTPP
+222 GLWGELDRLTPP

-258 PQAQHALRP
+258 PRAQHGLRK

-281 YLDLVGTWVNGLKD
+281 YLDLVGTWVTGLQD
-295 GPVRPSADPPP
+295 GPVQPSADPPP
-306 VQASQSA
+306 KQASESV

-322 TPWSQIAVWALAL
+322 TPWLQLGVWALAL
-335 LAFAAYPVTALF
+335 LAFAAYPVTASF
-347 RRRRGG
+347 RRRKP
-353 TVPLAKPAC
+353 VPLARPAR

-369 LATVGFLVYYVVLTT
+369 LATAGFLAYYVALTT
-384 GAAMAPGPVLLGRTL
+384 GGTQAPGPVLFGRTL
-399 PWLALQLIAV
+399 PWLALQIIAI
-409 GVVAAGVVTAVSWWR
+409 GVVVAGVFTAVSWWR
-424 AKGGGGIRVGLLLA
+424 LRNETSGGVRVGLMLA
-438 GAVLFIPWA
+438 GAVLFVPWA

>member
-1 MLLWKRTGAIGA
+1 M
-13 AIAAV
+13 IAALLAAV
-18 MAVSSPIPAAASAGD
+18 VAVSSPMPAAAPAGD

-47 VAPEGG
+47 VVPEGG
-53 GAAPGIVM
+53 ARGPGIVM
-61 VHGSGEHDRDDYRAE
+61 VHGSGEHDRDDYRTE

-85 ATLIYDKRTAGYS
+85 ATLIYDKRTEGYS

-111 LAAVQALRS
+111 LAAVRTLRS
-120 RPGVDPARVGVWGL
+120 QPGVDPARVGVWGL

-147 SEDVAFVVTIGA
+147 SKDVAFVVTVGA

-184 MVDMVS
+184 MVDMVA

-222 GMWGELDRLTPP
+222 GLWGELDRLTPP

-258 PQAQHALRP
+258 PQAQHGLRK

-276 GFAPG
+276 GYAPD
-281 YLDLVGTWVNGLKD
+281 YLDLVGTWVTGLAD
-295 GPVRPSADPPP
+295 GPVQASADPPP
-306 VQASQSA
+306 RQAGESV

-322 TPWSQIAVWALAL
+322 RPWLQIGGWALAL

-347 RRRRGG
+347 RRRKD
-353 TVPLAKPAC
+353 VPLARPAR
-362 WLASTGL
+362 WLATTGL
-369 LATVGFLVYYVVLTT
+369 LATGGFLAYYIALTA
-384 GAAMAPGPVLLGRTL
+384 GAAMAPGPVLFGRTL
-399 PWLALQLIAV
+399 PWLAVQLIAV
-409 GVVAAGVVTAVSWWR
+409 GVVVAGVVTAVSWWR
-424 AKGGGGIRVGLLLA
+424 QRNETTGGARVGLLLA
-438 GAVLFIPWA
+438 GAVVFVPWA

-453 VP
+453 MP

>member
-1 MLLWKRTGAIGA
+1 MIGA
-13 AIAAV
+13 LLAAAV
-18 MAVSSPIPAAASAGD
+18 VVVSSPVPAAAPDDD
-33 VSFTSHGVT
+33 VTFTSHGVT

-47 VAPEGG
+47 VAPEGDG
-53 GAAPGIVM
+53 PAPGIVM
-61 VHGSGEHDRDDYRAE
+61 VHGSGEHDRDDYRTE

-85 ATLIYDKRTAGYS
+85 ATLIYDKRTEGYS

-147 SEDVAFVVTIGA
+147 SKDVAFAVTVGA

-184 MVDMVS
+184 MVDMVA

-222 GMWGELDRLTPP
+222 GLWGELDRLTPP

-247 TGNRQYTLKVF
+247 AGNRQYTLKVF
-258 PQAQHALRP
+258 PHAQHGLRR

-281 YLDLVGTWVNGLKD
+281 YLDLVGAWVNG
-295 GPVRPSADPPP
+295 VRNEPSADPPP
-306 VQASQSA
+306 PQASQSV

-322 TPWSQIAVWALAL
+322 APWLQIAVWALAL
-335 LAFAAYPVTALF
+335 LAFAAYPVTALVG
-347 RRRRGG
+347 RRKE
-353 TVPLAKPAC
+353 VPLARPAR

-369 LATVGFLVYYVVLTT
+369 LATAGFLAYYIALTT
-384 GAAMAPGPVLLGRTL
+384 GAAMAPGPVLFGRTL
-399 PWLALQLIAV
+399 PWLVLQLAAI
-409 GVVAAGVVTAVSWWR
+409 GVVIAGVVTAVSWWR
-424 AKGGGGIRVGLLLA
+424 KKERGGVRVGLLVA
-438 GAVLFIPWA
+438 GAVLFVPWA

>member
-1 MLLWKRTGAIGA
+1 M
-13 AIAAV
+13 IAAV
-18 MAVSSPIPAAASAGD
+18 LAAVVAVSSPLPSAAPDGE

-42 LHGTV
+42 LRGTV

-53 GAAPGIVM
+53 GPAPGIVM

-85 ATLIYDKRTAGYS
+85 ATLIYDKRTEGYS

-120 RPGVDPARVGVWGL
+120 RPGVDPSRVGVWGL

-147 SEDVAFVVTIGA
+147 SKDVAFAVTVGA

-164 DRQQSWAFETY
+164 DRQQAWALETY

-190 STNMRTLAGAGVF
+190 STNMRTLAGAGAF

-222 GMWGELDRLTPP
+222 GLWGELDRLTPP
-234 GEAVRIFRETLER
+234 GEAVRIFRETLDR
-247 TGNRQYTLKVF
+247 AGNRQYTLKVF
-258 PQAQHALRP
+258 PQAQHGLRQ

-281 YLDLVGTWVNGLKD
+281 YLELVANWVNGTKA
-295 GPVRPSADPPP
+295 GPSADPPP
-306 VQASQSA
+306 VQASQSV

-322 TPWSQIAVWALAL
+322 APWVQIGVWALAL

-347 RRRRGG
+347 RRRE
-353 TVPLAKPAC
+353 TVPLAGPAR
-362 WLASTGL
+362 WLASTGT
-369 LATVGFLVYYVVLTT
+369 LATAGFLVYYIALSM
-384 GAAMAPGPVLLGRTL
+384 GAAMTPGPVLFGRTL
-399 PWLALQLIAV
+399 PWLALQSIAV
-409 GVVAAGVVTAVSWWR
+409 GVVAAGAVTAVSWWR
-424 AKGGGGIRVGLLLA
+424 GKERGGVRVGLLLA
-438 GAVLFIPWA
+438 GAALFVPWA

>member
-1 MLLWKRTGAIGA
+1 MIGVLL
-13 AIAAV
+13 AAV
-18 MAVSSPIPAAASAGD
+18 MAVSSPAPAAAPAGE

-53 GAAPGIVM
+53 GPAPGIVM
-61 VHGSGEHDRDDYRAE
+61 VHGSGEHDRDDYRVE

-85 ATLIYDKRTAGYS
+85 ATLIYDKRTEGYS
-98 LFERDYSVLADDA
+98 LFERDYAVLADDA

-120 RPGVDPARVGVWGL
+120 HPGVDPARVGVWGL

-147 SEDVAFVVTIGA
+147 SKDVAFVVTVGA

-164 DRQQSWAFETY
+164 DRQQAWAFETY

-184 MVDMVS
+184 MVDMVA
-190 STNMRTLAGAGVF
+190 STNMRTLVGAGAF

-210 VPVLEKV
+210 VPTLEKV

-222 GMWGELDRLTPP
+222 GLWGELDRLTPP

-258 PQAQHALRP
+258 PQAQHGLRR

-281 YLDLVGTWVNGLKD
+281 YLDLVGTWVTGLKD
-295 GPVRPSADPPP
+295 GPVRPFSDPPP
-306 VQASQSA
+306 KQVSESVAP
-313 ALAPLAWYE
+313 APLSWYE
-322 TPWSQIAVWALAL
+322 APWLQIGVWALAL
-335 LAFAAYPVTALF
+335 LAFAAYPVTAMF
-347 RRRRGG
+347 RRRKD
-353 TVPLAKPAC
+353 VPLARPAR
-362 WLASTGL
+362 WLASAGL
-369 LATVGFLVYYVVLTT
+369 LGTAGFLVYYIALTT
-384 GAAMAPGPVLLGRTL
+384 GAAQAPGPVLFGRTL

-409 GVVAAGVVTAVSWWR
+409 GVVVAGVLTAVSWWR
-424 AKGGGGIRVGLLLA
+424 RRNDGGGGVRVGVLLA
-438 GAVLFIPWA
+438 GVVLFVPWA

-453 VP
+453 IP

>member
-1 MLLWKRTGAIGA
+1 M
-13 AIAAV
+13 IAAV
-18 MAVSSPIPAAASAGD
+18 LAAVLAVSSPLPAAAPDGE

-42 LHGTV
+42 LRGTV
-47 VAPEGG
+47 VAPVGG
-53 GAAPGIVM
+53 GPAPGIVM

-85 ATLIYDKRTAGYS
+85 ATLIYDKRTEGYS

-147 SEDVAFVVTIGA
+147 SKDVAFAVTVGA

-164 DRQQSWAFETY
+164 DRQQAWALETY

-190 STNMRTLAGAGVF
+190 STNMRTLAGAGAF

-222 GMWGELDRLTPP
+222 GLWGELDRLTPP
-234 GEAVRIFRETLER
+234 GEAVRIFRETLDR
-247 TGNRQYTLKVF
+247 AGNRQYTLKVF
-258 PQAQHALRP
+258 PQAQHGLRQ
-267 TTDGFDKLD
+267 TTDGFDKLG

-281 YLDLVGTWVNGLKD
+281 YLELVADWVNGTKE
-295 GPVRPSADPPP
+295 GPSADPPP
-306 VQASQSA
+306 AQASQSV

-322 TPWSQIAVWALAL
+322 APWVQIGFWALAL

-347 RRRRGG
+347 RRRES
-353 TVPLAKPAC
+353 VPLAGPAR
-362 WLASTGL
+362 WLASTGT
-369 LATVGFLVYYVVLTT
+369 LATAGFLVYYIALSM
-384 GAAMAPGPVLLGRTL
+384 GAAMAPGPVLFGRTL

-409 GVVAAGVVTAVSWWR
+409 GVVAAGAVTAVSWWR
-424 AKGGGGIRVGLLLA
+424 GKERGGVRVGLLLA
-438 GAVLFIPWA
+438 GAALFVPWA

>member
-1 MLLWKRTGAIGA
+1 MIGA
-13 AIAAV
+13 LLAAAIV
-18 MAVSSPIPAAASAGD
+18 VSSPVPAAAPAGD
-33 VSFTSHGVT
+33 VSFASHGVT

-53 GAAPGIVM
+53 GLAPGIVM

-85 ATLIYDKRTAGYS
+85 ATLIYDKRTEGYS

-147 SEDVAFVVTIGA
+147 SKDVAFAVTVGA
-159 NGVSP
+159 NGVTP

-175 LRRGGVTGS
+175 LRHGGVAGS
-184 MVDMVS
+184 MVDMVA

-222 GMWGELDRLTPP
+222 GLWGELDRLTPP

-258 PQAQHALRP
+258 PQAQHGLRR

-295 GPVRPSADPPP
+295 GPVQPSADPPP
-306 VQASQSA
+306 KQESESV

-322 TPWSQIAVWALAL
+322 APWLQIGGWALAL

-347 RRRRGG
+347 RRRKD
-353 TVPLAKPAC
+353 VPLARPAR
-362 WLASTGL
+362 WLAATGL
-369 LATVGFLVYYVVLTT
+369 LAIAGFLAYYITLSA
-384 GAAMAPGPVLLGRTL
+384 GGAMAPGPVLFGRTL

-409 GVVAAGVVTAVSWWR
+409 GVVVSGAVTAVSWWR
-424 AKGGGGIRVGLLLA
+424 RDESGGVRVGLLLA
-438 GAVLFIPWA
+438 GTVLFVPWA